1 MMKKIACTTAGLL
14 VALGAVA
21 ASTPAV
27 AADAGTSQVKV
38 QPVQAPSGVLLSARA
53 WDW

>member
-1 MMKKIACTTAGLL
+1 L
-14 VALGAVA
+14 VALGAAA

-27 AADAGTSQVKV
+27 AADTGSTAAV
-38 QPVQAPSGVLLSARA
+38 QSVQAPSGVLLSARA

>member
-1 MMKKIACTTAGLL
+1 MLKKIACTTAGLL

-27 AADAGTSQVKV
+27 AADAGSKAAV
-38 QPVQAPSGVLLSARA
+38 QQVQAPSGVVLSARA

>member
-1 MMKKIACTTAGLL
+1 MLKKIACTTAGLL
-14 VALGAVA
+14 VALGAVT

-27 AADAGTSQVKV
+27 AADADSKAAV
-38 QPVQAPSGVLLSARA
+38 QPVEVPSGVVLSAKA

>member
-1 MMKKIACTTAGLL
+1 MLKKIACTTAGLL
-14 VALGAVA
+14 VALGAVT

-27 AADAGTSQVKV
+27 ADGGQTAV
-38 QPVQAPSGVLLSARA
+38 QPAKAPSGAILSAKA

>member
-1 MMKKIACTTAGLL
+1 MLKKIACTTAGLL
-14 VALGAVA
+14 VAFGAVA

-27 AADAGTSQVKV
+27 AADTDSGQVAVQQVKT
-38 QPVQAPSGVLLSARA
+38 SGVILSARA

>member
-1 MMKKIACTTAGLL
+1 MKKIACTTAGLL
-14 VALGAVA
+14 VALGALA

-27 AADAGTSQVKV
+27 AADAGSQTTV
-38 QPVQAPSGVLLSARA
+38 QPAKAPSGIILAARA